1 MRTLLA
7 TLWVV
12 LIAFCFAGSSA
23 ASQAAAPQKPTADE
37 QQTYQAFRLWMTSQ
51 PADLQQ
57 AADEIVYRRYADT
70 LRAQG
75 KSDKE
80 IESTITLL
88 KKVGDRAEIEL
99 WNRVLTSG
107 NPKFNTRPNAFLVEM
122 TKGLKPG
129 RSLDVGMGQGRN
141 TIYLAQQGW
150 ESVGFDPAD
159 RAVAAAQEQAAKLG
173 VKIATHIARVEDF
186 DWGDAKWDLIVLSYV
201 GGRDCVDKVVQA
213 LRPGGMVIVEAF
225 HRDAT
230 KSHPIGDVVVF
241 DTNELPKLFGALR
254 VVRYE
259 DTSAVADFGLTDTRV
274 VRLAAIKP

>member
-7 TLWVV
+7 SLWVV

-37 QQTYQAFRLWMTSQ
+37 QQTYQAFRSWMTSQ

-80 IESTITLL
+80 IESTIALL
-88 KKVGDRAEIEL
+88 RKVGDRAEIEL
-99 WNRVLTSG
+99 WN
-107 NPKFNTRPNAFLVEM
+107 
-122 TKGLKPG
+122 
-129 RSLDVGMGQGRN
+129 
-141 TIYLAQQGW
+141 
-150 ESVGFDPAD
+150 
-159 RAVAAAQEQAAKLG
+159 
-173 VKIATHIARVEDF
+173 H
-186 DWGDAKWDLIVLSYV
+186 
-201 GGRDCVDKVVQA
+201 
-213 LRPGGMVIVEAF
+213 
-225 HRDAT
+225 
-230 KSHPIGDVVVF
+230 VVVF
-241 DTNELPKLFGALR
+241 DTNELLKLFGALR

-274 VRLAAIKP
+274 VRLAAIKPYRREVLPPEHGTVRNRCPGRAMRPI